1 MTPASSSQVLRSL
14 VLIGFRATG
23 KTAVGRLLARA
34 LGWPLVD
41 LDTELMHEAGKTI
54 AEIVAAE
61 GWEGFRRREKELV
74 ERYAGQR
81 GMVLTPG
88 GGVVLDPQNVARLK
102 ENGIL
107 IWLTAPAAVIRE
119 RLARDA
125 GTAVSRPGLRG
136 GDPLAEVEAI
146 LKEREPLYRAAADI
160 IIDTTDLTPEQV
172 AARILE
178 ELKSAQGA

>member
-1 MTPASSSQVLRSL
+1 MTFTATSQPPRAL
-14 VLIGFRATG
+14 VLIGFRAAG

-41 LDTELMHEAGKTI
+41 LDTELMREAGKSI

-74 ERYAGQR
+74 QRYGGR
-81 GMVLTPG
+81 PGLVLTPG
-88 GGVVLDPQNVARLK
+88 GGVVLDPENVARLK
-102 ENGIL
+102 ENGLL

-125 GTAVSRPGLRG
+125 GTAVSRPGLQG
-136 GDPLAEVEAI
+136 GDPLAEVEEI
-146 LKEREPLYRAAADI
+146 LRAREPLYRAAADI

-172 AARILE
+172 AARILA
-178 ELKSAQGA
+178 ELKRTPGA